1 MIDIKKFLQ
10 VLKNYL
16 NYVMKASF
24 KDLLIYFLELM
35 ILVVI
40 SLLLLFPIEV
50 IRSFLYQLILLF
62 SNPQAT
68 FYQIYNIIMYLVGAF
83 VSFCFFIYMFNK
95 RYEDIEKIRSKSE
108 DRVSRVYK
116 NTENEDGTVR
126 RQVIEE
132 ELDLPKKAEKK
143 RF

>member
-40 SLLLLFPIEV
+40 SLLLLFPVEV
-50 IRSFLYQLILLF
+50 IRSLLYQLILLF

-68 FYQIYNIIMYLVGAF
+68 FEQMTKDMIIYNQQRK
-83 VSFCFFIYMFNK
+83 NQ
-95 RYEDIEKIRSKSE
+95 SKAWASG
-108 DRVSRVYK
+108 DRP
-116 NTENEDGTVR
+116 N
-126 RQVIEE
+126 
-132 ELDLPKKAEKK
+132 
-143 RF
+143 